1 MSTSAADALIAFYE
15 GLGPA
20 DIERF
25 PAFYADDAFF
35 KDPFNEVRGVVAIQR
50 IFRHLFSQLAEPRFV
65 VLERVA
71 AENGTLLLWEMHFRR
86 PDGSGRGQ
94 AQLIRGAS
102 HLRFDAAGKVV
113 WHRDYWDA
121 AEELYEKLPGIGWL
135 MRLLKRRLAA

>member
-1 MSTSAADALIAFYE
+1 MY
-15 GLGPA
+15 
-20 DIERF
+20 F
-25 PAFYADDAFF
+25 PGCCAYL
-35 KDPFNEVRGVVAIQR
+35 AIR
-50 IFRHLFSQLAEPRFV
+50 AIVGSKIWG
-65 VLERVA
+65 A